1 MQPEQQ
7 RRGFTLIE
15 VLVVIIIIGVL
26 MAILIPV
33 IGKVRVTAQTANSEA
48 FLAQLAR
55 AIEDYHA
62 DHRAYPGP
70 LTNVEVWN
78 DQNAFGAAFNN
89 VLIDPQAQNDGFAVG
104 QGTNF
109 RQKVTMSENLV
120 LGLLGGLRVQVVGTN
135 NFNLVYDPRLV
146 GGGANSLG
154 RTGAN
159 KRHKA
164 YLEPANLSWRGT
176 DPTRQPGPADPS
188 PGGLKTGQ
196 YLDDS
201 GRADDTIIPEFQDR
215 YTEVMPILYM
225 RGRSG
230 ALAVTETPVGTATE
244 DNNGIVTYDKTD
256 TNNRS
261 GHYDLHQIRG
271 YVFPVAN
278 QTIGVGKKNI
288 DYYANSATPIAT
300 PAVKYHGLGGD
311 PTGTNSDPNPQAVLG
326 PPGQNYY
333 YPYNAYPY
341 LRNHS
346 LSGKAPVTSP
356 VPHNKGG
363 FILISAGADRIYG
376 TQDDLTN
383 FGGVGK

>member
-15 VLVVIIIIGVL
+15 VLVVIIIIGIL

-33 IGKVRVTAQTANSEA
+33 IGRVRVAARTTSSEA
-48 FLAQLAR
+48 FLAQLGR

-62 DHRAYPGP
+62 DHKAYPGP
-70 LTNVEVWN
+70 LSNTEVWN

-89 VLIDPQAQNDGFAVG
+89 VQIDTQATTDGFATA
-104 QGTNF
+104 QSTTF
-109 RQKVTMSENLV
+109 RHKVTMSENLV
-120 LGLLGGLRVQVVGTN
+120 LGLLGGLKVQAVGG

-146 GGGANSLG
+146 GGGANSLA
-154 RTGAN
+154 RSAAT
-159 KRHKA
+159 KRHKT
-164 YLEPANLSWRGT
+164 YMEPVNLSWRAT
-176 DPTRQPGPADPS
+176 DPNRQPPPADQ
-188 PGGLKTGQ
+188 GQAGLKTGQ
-196 YLDDS
+196 FLDDS
-201 GRADDTIIPEFQDR
+201 GRADDTIIPEFVDQ
-215 YTEVMPILYM
+215 YTDPMPILYL
-225 RGRSG
+225 RGRPG
-230 ALAVTETPVGTATE
+230 APTVSETPIGTATE

-256 TNNRS
+256 TNNRA

-271 YVFPVAN
+271 YVVPVAN
-278 QTIGVGKKNI
+278 RTIGVGKKNI
-288 DYYANSATPIAT
+288 DYYANSTQPLPS

-326 PPGQNYY
+326 PPGNGYY

-341 LRNHS
+341 FRNNT
-346 LSGKAPVTSP
+346 LSGKGAVTAP